1 MLATPPGTTT
11 ELWPPLGLLYIAA
24 SVRSRRDDE
33 IVVIDAFCENLTENE
48 LVSRIVKEEPDMVGL
63 NCSTHTFLDAIA
75 TLSEV
80 KEKLPDTVLAMGGYH
95 ATFAAEHIL
104 REYPCVDFII
114 KGEAE
119 HAFVSLLECI
129 ERGEKPSM
137 VEGIS
142 FLDSG
147 KYMSNPLTLIQ
158 NLDALPFPARDLA
171 HAVEYGYFH
180 EEIPLTFGKFT
191 TINTSRG
198 CPFNCTYCSCAAFS
212 ARTWRRR
219 SAENVVDELEELYKE
234 GFEQCV
240 VVDDNFT
247 FDRKRVE
254 KICRLIRER
263 GIHMQLYCEGRVHN
277 ASYSL
282 MKTMKRAGFNVMY
295 FGAES
300 ASPHVLKYYNKTI
313 TPEQTKRAVENAKKA
328 GMIVITSFIFGAPVE
343 SADDILRTIRF
354 IEQIRPHAIQINILD
369 CLLGT
374 PIWDEL
380 VESGVVADGDWKR
393 NHRIYEYPVSGFSR
407 EELERYVNQGYET
420 YITSWK
426 NAGGLKD
433 LARLMI
439 ANKTARKIVMGNL
452 FNPHVRERLSKKMR
466 IYEEK

>member
-1 MLATPPGTTT
+1 M
-11 ELWPPLGLLYIAA
+11 
-24 SVRSRRDDE
+24 VRQERNDE
-33 IVVIDAFCENLTENE
+33 VVVIDAFCENLTGRD
-48 LVSRIVKEEPDMVGL
+48 LVARIVREEPDVAGL

-75 TLSEV
+75 VLAEV
-80 KEKLPDTVLAMGGYH
+80 REKLPDAVLVMGGYH
-95 ATFAAEHIL
+95 ATFAAERIL
-104 REYPCVDFII
+104 KEYSCVDFII

-119 HAFVSLLECI
+119 HAFISLLECI
-129 ERGEKPSM
+129 EQERNPST

-142 FLDSG
+142 FMHNG
-147 KYMSNPLTLIQ
+147 GYVSNPLTLIQ

-171 HAVEYGYFH
+171 QAVEYGYFH
-180 EEIPLTFGKFT
+180 EGIPLTFGKFT

-212 ARTWRRR
+212 ARTWRKR
-219 SAENVVDELEELYKE
+219 SAENVVDELQMLYEE

-247 FDRKRVE
+247 FDTRRVE

-263 GIHMQLYCEGRVHN
+263 GIRLQLSCEGRVHN
-277 ASYSL
+277 ASYAL

-313 TPEQTKRAVENAKKA
+313 TPEQTQRAVEHAKRA

-354 IEQIRPHAIQINILD
+354 IRRIRPHAVQINILD

-374 PIWDEL
+374 PLWDEL
-380 VESGVVADGDWKR
+380 VESGVVAEDDWKR
-393 NHRIYEYPVSGFSR
+393 NHRIYEYPVSGFCR
-407 EELERYVNQGYET
+407 EELERYVDQGYET

-426 NAGGLKD
+426 SMRGMRDAL
-433 LARLMI
+433 RLMM

-452 FNPHVRERLSKKMR
+452 FNPHVRRRLSQRMHV
-466 IYEEK
+466 YENK